1 MAMLLFFLKVLVAGP
16 VDPDDASEQNQGE
29 GRKDYEVVG
38 NVACRK
44 NLKYENGAASEK
56 LAEEGHDDKNQTVAE
71 SVG

>member
-16 VDPDDASEQNQGE
+16 VNPDDASEQNQGE

-44 NLKYENGAASEK
+44 KS
-56 LAEEGHDDKNQTVAE
+56 
-71 SVG
+71 